1 VGRIAALRA
10 RLGESLFPDAPRVT
24 AGLRGWEA
32 AALGAALVA
41 IAAFMELLRPGL
53 GVSLDSLWAEDG
65 QIFLQGALLEG
76 FWHTLGAPY
85 GGYLVVVPRL
95 IGEAAT
101 LLPIGD
107 AAETFSILSALLIAL
122 SGLVV
127 WFAAAGHIRSPYLR
141 GALAGACVLSPVAGL
156 EAVDS
161 ASYVSW
167 YMLFATFWLLLWR
180 PRTTWGAALGGL
192 FVLATALSNPGVWF
206 FLPVAALRALALRD
220 RRDATLL
227 AAYAAGGLAQVPVVL
242 THNGQTV
249 EPEWTHDIWT
259 VLVQRVV
266 DGAALGLRL
275 GGWAWAQLGWVL
287 LIALLVL
294 AAAGLVV
301 GLRRASWGARRLVA
315 LALAIAAALFVVSVY
330 QRAVGAQM
338 LWPAGNYGGAGG
350 RYAIVPALLVLS
362 AGLVLLDQWL
372 RGRTAGVQANSGRGL
387 GRWVELAVVAGLAL
401 VVGVSFA
408 VGDRAARRPG
418 WEESLTSGRAQCRAE
433 NVPGVIVHISP
444 PDFGLMV
451 PCDELIGNEAPSAP

>member
-1 VGRIAALRA
+1 VAALRA
-10 RLGESLFPDAPRVT
+10 RLDESLFPDAPRAA
-24 AGLRGWEA
+24 AGPRGWEA
-32 AALGAALVA
+32 AAVGAALVA

-76 FWHTLGAPY
+76 FWHALGAPY
-85 GGYLVVVPRL
+85 GGYLVIVPRL
-95 IGEAAT
+95 IGEAAA
-101 LLPIGD
+101 LLPIAD
-107 AAETFSILSALLIAL
+107 AAEAFSVLSALAIGL
-122 SGLVV
+122 SGLAV
-127 WFAAAGHIRSPYLR
+127 WVAAAGHIRSPYLR

-161 ASYVSW
+161 AAYVSW

-180 PRTTWGAALGGL
+180 PRATWGAALGGL

-220 RRDATLL
+220 RRDAILVG
-227 AAYAAGGLAQVPVVL
+227 AYGAGALAQVPVVV
-242 THNGQTV
+242 THRDQTV
-249 EPEWTHDIWT
+249 EPAWTHDIWT

-275 GGWAWAQLGWVL
+275 GGWAWAQAGWVL
-287 LIALLVL
+287 LVALLAL
-294 AAAGLVV
+294 AAAGLVL

-330 QRAVGAQM
+330 QRAVGAEM
-338 LWPAGNYGGAGG
+338 IWPAGTYGGSGS

-362 AGLVLLDQWL
+362 AAFVLLDQWL
-372 RGRTAGVQANSGRGL
+372 RPRTVGAERAGGRGVA
-387 GRWVELAVVAGLAL
+387 RWTELAVVVGMAL

-418 WEESLTSGRAQCRAE
+418 WNDALASGRAQCRAE
-433 NVPGVIVHISP
+433 AVPGVIVHISP
-444 PDFGLMV
+444 PAFGLMV
-451 PCDELIGNEAPSAP
+451 PCDELIGDDAPPAP